1 MAVSVRIVISISVL
15 TDVSKRWAGVP
26 LSSQP
31 VTCRLPVEPEVL
43 DMAEPEI
50 AAAEIFLAEAE
61 INPPP
66 RFETAEL
73 QIITGQAMFITP

>member
-1 MAVSVRIVISISVL
+1 M
-15 TDVSKRWAGVP
+15 SKRWAGVP

-31 VTCRLPVEPEVL
+31 VTCRLPVEPEV

-50 AAAEIFLAEAE
+50 TVAVEIFLAEAE
-61 INPPP
+61 INPPL

>member
-1 MAVSVRIVISISVL
+1 
-15 TDVSKRWAGVP
+15 
-26 LSSQP
+26 
-31 VTCRLPVEPEVL
+31 VEPEV

-50 AAAEIFLAEAE
+50 TAVEIFLVEAE
-61 INPPP
+61 INPLL

>member
-1 MAVSVRIVISISVL
+1 M
-15 TDVSKRWAGVP
+15 SKRWADVP

-31 VTCRLPVEPEVL
+31 VTCQLPVEPEIV

-50 AAAEIFLAEAE
+50 TAAEIFLAEAE
-61 INPPP
+61 INPPL

-73 QIITGQAMFITP
+73 QITTGQAMSITP

>member
-1 MAVSVRIVISISVL
+1 
-15 TDVSKRWAGVP
+15 
-26 LSSQP
+26 
-31 VTCRLPVEPEVL
+31 VEPEIA

-50 AAAEIFLAEAE
+50 TAAEIFLAEAE

-73 QIITGQAMFITP
+73 QITTGQAMSITP

>member
-1 MAVSVRIVISISVL
+1 M
-15 TDVSKRWAGVP
+15 
-26 LSSQP
+26 
-31 VTCRLPVEPEVL
+31 EPEVV

-73 QIITGQAMFITP
+73 QIITGQAMFITLWIFVVLTIRMTAWIQKNY

>member
-1 MAVSVRIVISISVL
+1 M
-15 TDVSKRWAGVP
+15 P

-31 VTCRLPVEPEVL
+31 VTCRLPVEPEV

-50 AAAEIFLAEAE
+50 TAVEIFLAEAE
-61 INPPP
+61 INPPL

-73 QIITGQAMFITP
+73 QITTGQAMSITP

>member
-1 MAVSVRIVISISVL
+1 
-15 TDVSKRWAGVP
+15 VSKRWADVP

-31 VTCRLPVEPEVL
+31 VTCQLPVEPEIA

-50 AAAEIFLAEAE
+50 TAAEIFLAEAE

-73 QIITGQAMFITP
+73 QITTGQAMSITP

>member
-1 MAVSVRIVISISVL
+1 M
-15 TDVSKRWAGVP
+15 P

-31 VTCRLPVEPEVL
+31 VTCRLPVEPEV

-50 AAAEIFLAEAE
+50 TVAVEIFLAEAE
-61 INPPP
+61 INPPL

-73 QIITGQAMFITP
+73 QIITGQAMFITL

>member
-1 MAVSVRIVISISVL
+1 M
-15 TDVSKRWAGVP
+15 SKRWAGVP

-31 VTCRLPVEPEVL
+31 VTCRLPVEP

-50 AAAEIFLAEAE
+50 TAVEIFLAEAE
-61 INPPP
+61 INPPL